1 MRIYSLLC
9 ISLIC
14 LLGSTACGVRQNEAV
29 AAGNHSTRQS
39 PKILL
44 RQVEASLIE
53 KAEPPADLTESKVS
67 GVAEL
72 IGTQFID
79 ADNGRAAD
87 HDSIYKTTDAGH
99 TWERFKVGLPL
110 NSRIVSFFFVNPER
124 GWLAAVASNEAGRY
138 GLGYSSYLMRTDD
151 GGKTWAVQESLG
163 DEVNVGR
170 IEFLD
175 SNVGLAIGNKVIDS
189 KPAYVEVFAAMTTDG
204 GGTWINISDRINSV
218 VKNEYG
224 VATDDAVDVY
234 RSASSRI
241 LLLTRL
247 GRVVSSSDNGN
258 SWRLDTQFEGENLQ
272 TGYEKIELD
281 GGGRLKILAGQAG
294 DEGFRGNLIVED
306 SEHSLTSY
314 NIARTPLSDAVF
326 LSDSEIIAC
335 GMELQS
341 TQHGDSARNDQSLAG
356 VVLHS
361 TDGGKSWTVIYRSKS
376 GEAFVSIT
384 SIDSHF
390 YVIGQAGTLLKFT
403 LDS

>member
-1 MRIYSLLC
+1 MRTM
-9 ISLIC
+9 
-14 LLGSTACGVRQNEAV
+14 GGRQTA
-29 AAGNHSTRQS
+29 
-39 PKILL
+39 I
-44 RQVEASLIE
+44 
-53 KAEPPADLTESKVS
+53 
-67 GVAEL
+67 
-72 IGTQFID
+72 QFIRLPTPD
-79 ADNGRAAD
+79 ARG
-87 HDSIYKTTDAGH
+87 S
-99 TWERFKVGLPL
+99 RFKVGLPP
-110 NSRIVSFFFVNPER
+110 NSHIESFFFLNPER
-124 GWLAAVASNEAGRY
+124 GWLAAVASKEAGR
-138 GLGYSSYLMRTDD
+138 GL
-151 GGKTWAVQESLG
+151 
-163 DEVNVGR
+163 
-170 IEFLD
+170 I
-175 SNVGLAIGNKVIDS
+175 
-189 KPAYVEVFAAMTTDG
+189 
-204 GGTWINISDRINSV
+204 INSV

-272 TGYEKIELD
+272 TGYEKIESD

-314 NIARTPLSDAVF
+314 NIARTPLTDAVF

-335 GMELQS
+335 GMGLQS
-341 TQHGDSARNDQSLAG
+341 TQHGDSAQNAQSLAG

-361 TDGGKSWTVIYRSKS
+361 TDGGKTWTIVYRSKS
-376 GEAFVSIT
+376 GEPFVSIT
-384 SIDSHF
+384 NINSHC

>member
-1 MRIYSLLC
+1 
-9 ISLIC
+9 
-14 LLGSTACGVRQNEAV
+14 
-29 AAGNHSTRQS
+29 
-39 PKILL
+39 
-44 RQVEASLIE
+44 
-53 KAEPPADLTESKVS
+53 LTS
-67 GVAEL
+67 A
-72 IGTQFID
+72 QFID
-79 ADNGRAAD
+79 ADKGWAAD
-87 HDSIYKTTDAGH
+87 PDSIYKTTDAGR
-99 TWERFKVGLPL
+99 TWERLKVGLPP
-110 NSRIVSFFFVNPER
+110 NSHITSFFFVNPEK
-124 GWLAAVASNEAGRY
+124 GWLAAVARKETGRY
-138 GLGYSSYLMRTDD
+138 GLGYSSRLMRTDD

-163 DEVNVGR
+163 DEVNLGR
-170 IEFLD
+170 VEFVD
-175 SNVGLAIGNKVIDS
+175 PNVGFAIGNKVIDS
-189 KPAYVEVFAAMTTDG
+189 KPAYVEVFAARTTDG
-204 GGTWINISDRINSV
+204 GRTWINISDRINSV

-234 RSASSRI
+234 RSVSSRI

-247 GRVVSSSDNGN
+247 GRVVGSSDGGN

-272 TGYEKIELD
+272 TGYEKIESGGD
-281 GGGRLKILAGQAG
+281 GSLKILAGQSG

-306 SEHSLTSY
+306 SEHSLISY

-335 GMELQS
+335 GMGLQS
-341 TQHGDSARNDQSLAG
+341 TQHRGRAQNDQSLAG

-361 TDGGKSWTVIYRSKS
+361 TDGGKTWSVIYRSKS